1 MITASTDI
9 QYLKGVGE
17 KRAVVLKKKGIDTV
31 GALLR
36 FYPRAYLD
44 WTDITPIEKGEFFR
58 NICVKARV
66 LNAPEESVKRR
77 GMTVYSFFAADS
89 SGKMQVSLFNQK
101 YLAQKLKPGCEY
113 LFYGKLS
120 GNFVYRQ
127 MSAPRIAEISDLAI
141 EPVYKSGYDITSSTI
156 KKLVKNAISSVKVPE
171 VLSAEVRERNG
182 LCEINF
188 AIENIHFPKNEK
200 ALKAAKKRLVFEELF
215 VLQAGLAFLKK
226 RTRKS
231 TGCIIQNGY
240 YEGDAG
246 TSWALMTEGA
256 AQFGVYGEEMGL
268 SEEAVFSSLENG
280 NPIICSM
287 SPGDFTTTGHFIVLV
302 GIEDGK
308 IRVNDPNSVKRS
320 EKLWD
325 YETLYPQIS
334 NLWVY
339 TAG

>member
-1 MITASTDI
+1 MS
-9 QYLKGVGE
+9 QYWEEYAGE
-17 KRAVVLKKKGIDTV
+17 ERRRSYPARTRSRKR
-31 GALLR
+31 
-36 FYPRAYLD
+36 
-44 WTDITPIEKGEFFR
+44 
-58 NICVKARV
+58 
-66 LNAPEESVKRR
+66 KRR
-77 GMTVYSFFAADS
+77 GGFLRKAAAFLVIIAMLFALKNLIGDRLILTKDGIVW
-89 SGKMQVSLFNQK
+89 SG
-101 YLAQKLKPGCEY
+101 
-113 LFYGKLS
+113 
-120 GNFVYRQ
+120 
-127 MSAPRIAEISDLAI
+127 DLD
-141 EPVYKSGYDITSSTI
+141 PVYQQAGNMSDTLRQ
-156 KKLVKNAISSVKVPE
+156 LVKNNPETIDFVRDYQTKKDVPP
-171 VLSAEVRERNG
+171 A
-182 LCEINF
+182 
-188 AIENIHFPKNEK
+188 ENIGEVTAGVIPHLLQWDERWGYQIYGDNMIAVNGCGPTVISMVASGLTGDNTITPYRV
-200 ALKAAKKRLVFEELF
+200 AKFAE
-215 VLQAGLAFLKK
+215 
-226 RTRKS
+226 
-231 TGCIIQNGY
+231 QNGY

>member
-1 MITASTDI
+1 MS
-9 QYLKGVGE
+9 QYWEEYAGE
-17 KRAVVLKKKGIDTV
+17 ERRRSYPARRRSRKR
-31 GALLR
+31 
-36 FYPRAYLD
+36 
-44 WTDITPIEKGEFFR
+44 
-58 NICVKARV
+58 
-66 LNAPEESVKRR
+66 KRR
-77 GMTVYSFFAADS
+77 GGFLRKTAAFLVIIAMLFALKNLIGDRLILTKDGIVW
-89 SGKMQVSLFNQK
+89 SG
-101 YLAQKLKPGCEY
+101 
-113 LFYGKLS
+113 
-120 GNFVYRQ
+120 
-127 MSAPRIAEISDLAI
+127 DLD
-141 EPVYKSGYDITSSTI
+141 PVYQQAGNMSDTLRQ
-156 KKLVKNAISSVKVPE
+156 LVKDNPETIDFVRDYQKKKDVPP
-171 VLSAEVRERNG
+171 A
-182 LCEINF
+182 
-188 AIENIHFPKNEK
+188 ENIGEVTAGVIPHLLQWDERWGYQIYGDNMIAVNGCGPTVISM
-200 ALKAAKKRLVFEELF
+200 AAS
-215 VLQAGLAFLKK
+215 GL
-226 RTRKS
+226 
-231 TGCIIQNGY
+231 TGDNTITPYRVAKFAEQNGY

>member
-1 MITASTDI
+1 MS
-9 QYLKGVGE
+9 QYWEEYAGE
-17 KRAVVLKKKGIDTV
+17 ERRRSYPARRRSRKR
-31 GALLR
+31 
-36 FYPRAYLD
+36 
-44 WTDITPIEKGEFFR
+44 
-58 NICVKARV
+58 
-66 LNAPEESVKRR
+66 KRR
-77 GMTVYSFFAADS
+77 GGFLRKTAAFLVIVAMLFALKNLIEDRLILTKDGIVW
-89 SGKMQVSLFNQK
+89 SG
-101 YLAQKLKPGCEY
+101 
-113 LFYGKLS
+113 
-120 GNFVYRQ
+120 
-127 MSAPRIAEISDLAI
+127 DLD
-141 EPVYKSGYDITSSTI
+141 PVYQQAGNMSDTLRQ
-156 KKLVKNAISSVKVPE
+156 LVKNNPETIDFVRDYQTKKDVPP
-171 VLSAEVRERNG
+171 A
-182 LCEINF
+182 
-188 AIENIHFPKNEK
+188 ENIGEVTAGVIPHLLQWDERWGYQIYGDNMIAVNGCGPTVISMVASGLTGDNTITPYRV
-200 ALKAAKKRLVFEELF
+200 AKFAE
-215 VLQAGLAFLKK
+215 
-226 RTRKS
+226 
-231 TGCIIQNGY
+231 QNGY

>member
-1 MITASTDI
+1 MSQDWEEYA
-9 QYLKGVGE
+9 GE
-17 KRAVVLKKKGIDTV
+17 ERRRSYPARRRSRKR
-31 GALLR
+31 
-36 FYPRAYLD
+36 
-44 WTDITPIEKGEFFR
+44 
-58 NICVKARV
+58 
-66 LNAPEESVKRR
+66 KRR
-77 GMTVYSFFAADS
+77 GGFLRKTAAFLVIIAMLFALKNLIGDRLILTKDGIVW
-89 SGKMQVSLFNQK
+89 SG
-101 YLAQKLKPGCEY
+101 
-113 LFYGKLS
+113 
-120 GNFVYRQ
+120 
-127 MSAPRIAEISDLAI
+127 DLD
-141 EPVYKSGYDITSSTI
+141 PVYQQAGNMSDTLRQ
-156 KKLVKNAISSVKVPE
+156 LVKNNPETIDFVRDYQTKKDVPP
-171 VLSAEVRERNG
+171 A
-182 LCEINF
+182 
-188 AIENIHFPKNEK
+188 ENIGEVTAGVIPHLLQWDERWGYQIYGDNMIAVNGCGPTVISMVASGLTGDNTITPYRV
-200 ALKAAKKRLVFEELF
+200 AKFAE
-215 VLQAGLAFLKK
+215 
-226 RTRKS
+226 
-231 TGCIIQNGY
+231 QNGY

>member
-1 MITASTDI
+1 MS
-9 QYLKGVGE
+9 QYWEEYAGE
-17 KRAVVLKKKGIDTV
+17 ERRRSYPARRRSRKR
-31 GALLR
+31 
-36 FYPRAYLD
+36 
-44 WTDITPIEKGEFFR
+44 
-58 NICVKARV
+58 
-66 LNAPEESVKRR
+66 KRR
-77 GMTVYSFFAADS
+77 GGFLRKTAAFLVIIAMLFALKNLIGDRLILTKDGIVW
-89 SGKMQVSLFNQK
+89 SG
-101 YLAQKLKPGCEY
+101 
-113 LFYGKLS
+113 
-120 GNFVYRQ
+120 
-127 MSAPRIAEISDLAI
+127 DLD
-141 EPVYKSGYDITSSTI
+141 PVYQQAGNMSDTLRQ
-156 KKLVKNAISSVKVPE
+156 LVKNNPETIDFVRDYQTKKDVPP
-171 VLSAEVRERNG
+171 A
-182 LCEINF
+182 
-188 AIENIHFPKNEK
+188 ENIGEVTAGVIPH
-200 ALKAAKKRLVFEELF
+200 L
-215 VLQAGLAFLKK
+215 LQWDERWGYQIYGDNMIAVNGCGPTVISMVASGL
-226 RTRKS
+226 
-231 TGCIIQNGY
+231 TGDNTITPYRVGKFAEQNGY

>member
-1 MITASTDI
+1 MSQYWEEYAGEERRRSYPARRRSRKRKHRGGFLRKTAAFLVI
-9 QYLKGVGE
+9 IAMLFALKNLIGDRLILT
-17 KRAVVLKKKGIDTV
+17 KDGIVWSGD
-31 GALLR
+31 
-36 FYPRAYLD
+36 LD
-44 WTDITPIEKGEFFR
+44 
-58 NICVKARV
+58 
-66 LNAPEESVKRR
+66 
-77 GMTVYSFFAADS
+77 
-89 SGKMQVSLFNQK
+89 
-101 YLAQKLKPGCEY
+101 
-113 LFYGKLS
+113 
-120 GNFVYRQ
+120 
-127 MSAPRIAEISDLAI
+127 
-141 EPVYKSGYDITSSTI
+141 PVYQQAGNMSDTLRQ
-156 KKLVKNAISSVKVPE
+156 LVKNNPETIDFVRDYQTKKDVPP
-171 VLSAEVRERNG
+171 A
-182 LCEINF
+182 
-188 AIENIHFPKNEK
+188 ENIGEVTAGVIPHLLQWDERWGYQIYGDNMIAVNGCGPTVISMVASGLTGDNTITPYRV
-200 ALKAAKKRLVFEELF
+200 AKFAE
-215 VLQAGLAFLKK
+215 
-226 RTRKS
+226 
-231 TGCIIQNGY
+231 QNGY

>member
-1 MITASTDI
+1 MF
-9 QYLKGVGE
+9 LKNIAFSVYNLLQWRSR
-17 KRAVVLKKKGIDTV
+17 KR
-31 GALLR
+31 
-36 FYPRAYLD
+36 
-44 WTDITPIEKGEFFR
+44 
-58 NICVKARV
+58 
-66 LNAPEESVKRR
+66 KRR
-77 GMTVYSFFAADS
+77 GGFLRKAAAFLVIIAMLFALKNLIGDRLILTKDGIVW
-89 SGKMQVSLFNQK
+89 SG
-101 YLAQKLKPGCEY
+101 
-113 LFYGKLS
+113 
-120 GNFVYRQ
+120 
-127 MSAPRIAEISDLAI
+127 DLD
-141 EPVYKSGYDITSSTI
+141 PVYQQAGNMSDTLRQ
-156 KKLVKNAISSVKVPE
+156 LVKNNPITPYRVAKF
-171 VLSAEVRERNG
+171 AE
-182 LCEINF
+182 
-188 AIENIHFPKNEK
+188 
-200 ALKAAKKRLVFEELF
+200 
-215 VLQAGLAFLKK
+215 
-226 RTRKS
+226 
-231 TGCIIQNGY
+231 QNGY

>member
-1 MITASTDI
+1 MS
-9 QYLKGVGE
+9 QYWEEYAGE
-17 KRAVVLKKKGIDTV
+17 ERRRSYPVRRRSRKR
-31 GALLR
+31 
-36 FYPRAYLD
+36 
-44 WTDITPIEKGEFFR
+44 
-58 NICVKARV
+58 
-66 LNAPEESVKRR
+66 KRR
-77 GMTVYSFFAADS
+77 GGFLRKTAAFLVIIAMLFALKNLIGDRLILTKDGIVW
-89 SGKMQVSLFNQK
+89 SG
-101 YLAQKLKPGCEY
+101 
-113 LFYGKLS
+113 
-120 GNFVYRQ
+120 
-127 MSAPRIAEISDLAI
+127 DLD
-141 EPVYKSGYDITSSTI
+141 PVYQQAGNMSDTLRQ
-156 KKLVKNAISSVKVPE
+156 LVKNNPETIDFVRDYQTKKDVPP
-171 VLSAEVRERNG
+171 A
-182 LCEINF
+182 
-188 AIENIHFPKNEK
+188 ENIGEVTAGVIPHLLQWDERWGYQIYGDNMIAVNGCGPTVISMVASGLTGDNTITPYRV
-200 ALKAAKKRLVFEELF
+200 AKFAE
-215 VLQAGLAFLKK
+215 
-226 RTRKS
+226 
-231 TGCIIQNGY
+231 QNGY

>member
-1 MITASTDI
+1 MS
-9 QYLKGVGE
+9 QYWEEYAGE
-17 KRAVVLKKKGIDTV
+17 ERRRSYPARRRSRKR
-31 GALLR
+31 
-36 FYPRAYLD
+36 
-44 WTDITPIEKGEFFR
+44 
-58 NICVKARV
+58 
-66 LNAPEESVKRR
+66 KRR
-77 GMTVYSFFAADS
+77 GGFLRKTAAFLVIIAMLFALKNLIGDRLILTKDGIVW
-89 SGKMQVSLFNQK
+89 SG
-101 YLAQKLKPGCEY
+101 
-113 LFYGKLS
+113 
-120 GNFVYRQ
+120 
-127 MSAPRIAEISDLAI
+127 DLD
-141 EPVYKSGYDITSSTI
+141 PVYQQAGNMSDTLRQ
-156 KKLVKNAISSVKVPE
+156 LVKDNPETIDFVRDYQTKKDVPP
-171 VLSAEVRERNG
+171 A
-182 LCEINF
+182 
-188 AIENIHFPKNEK
+188 ENIGEVTAGVIPHLLQWDERWGYQIYGDNMIAVNGCGPTVISMVASGLTGDNTITPYRV
-200 ALKAAKKRLVFEELF
+200 AKFAE
-215 VLQAGLAFLKK
+215 
-226 RTRKS
+226 
-231 TGCIIQNGY
+231 QNGY

>member
-1 MITASTDI
+1 MS
-9 QYLKGVGE
+9 QYWEEYAGE
-17 KRAVVLKKKGIDTV
+17 ERRRSYPARRRSRKR
-31 GALLR
+31 
-36 FYPRAYLD
+36 
-44 WTDITPIEKGEFFR
+44 
-58 NICVKARV
+58 
-66 LNAPEESVKRR
+66 KRR
-77 GMTVYSFFAADS
+77 GGFLRKAAAFLVIIAMLFALKNLIGDRLILTKDGIVW
-89 SGKMQVSLFNQK
+89 SG
-101 YLAQKLKPGCEY
+101 
-113 LFYGKLS
+113 
-120 GNFVYRQ
+120 
-127 MSAPRIAEISDLAI
+127 DLD
-141 EPVYKSGYDITSSTI
+141 PVYQQAGNMSDTLRQ
-156 KKLVKNAISSVKVPE
+156 LVKNNPETIDFVRDYQTKKDVPP
-171 VLSAEVRERNG
+171 A
-182 LCEINF
+182 
-188 AIENIHFPKNEK
+188 ENIGEVTAGVIPHLLQWDERWGYQIYGDNMIAVNGCGPTVISMVASGLTGDNTITPYRV
-200 ALKAAKKRLVFEELF
+200 AKFAE
-215 VLQAGLAFLKK
+215 
-226 RTRKS
+226 
-231 TGCIIQNGY
+231 QNGY

-256 AQFGVYGEEMGL
+256 AQLGVYGEEMGL